1 MPKQTVFAYV
11 QGADLEGVVSAIET
25 RLDAL
30 VAERK
35 WVLGDVWVV
44 NQRED
49 SGWDLG
55 VNLTLPAGKARPKSW
70 IEDVA
75 AIATALGGLHRDTKR
90 TFVIGVAD
98 AKGDT
103 KDLFTIDSATPDLKK
118 LAAALE
124 AVG

>member
-11 QGADLEGVVSAIET
+11 QGTDLDGVVAAIET

-30 VAERK
+30 VEERK
-35 WVLGDVWVV
+35 WVLADVWVV

-55 VNLTLPAGKARPKSW
+55 LNLTLPAGKARPKTW
-70 IEDVA
+70 GEDIA
-75 AIATALGGLHRDTKR
+75 AIATAFGALHRETKR

-98 AKGDT
+98 AKGNT
-103 KDLFTIDSATPDLKK
+103 KDLFTIDSGSPDLKK
-118 LAAALE
+118 LATALE
-124 AVG
+124 AVA

>member
-1 MPKQTVFAYV
+1 MPKQTVFAYA
-11 QGADLEGVVSAIET
+11 QGTDFDGVVEAVET
-25 RLDAL
+25 QLDAL
-30 VAERK
+30 VADRK
-35 WVLGDVWVV
+35 WVLADVWVV

-55 VNLTLPAGKARPKSW
+55 LNLTLPSGKARPKSW
-70 IEDVA
+70 GEDIA
-75 AIATALGGLHRDTKR
+75 AIATALGALHRATKR

-118 LAAALE
+118 LASALE
-124 AVG
+124 AVA